1 MTLRESAFLFGC
13 EGEELVGLIA
23 VPADDVE
30 MSAVGVLVVVGGPQY
45 RVGSHRQ
52 FVLLSRFLAE
62 KGIPCM
68 RFDYRGMGDASGT
81 PRVFEEVDDDLKA
94 AMDEF
99 FRQVPSLKKVV
110 IWGLCD
116 GASAACLYARHES
129 RVAGLVLLNPW
140 VKTDAGVARTFLKHY
155 YLRRLFDPSF
165 WKKLFSGRVSIGKS
179 AGELVGAAKLARGT
193 APVEPENVS
202 LPERMGAALSSGA
215 VPFVFFLSRRDFVA
229 REFEDVA
236 GRVPTWQQLLKR
248 DSCFGI
254 QHFEADHTFST
265 TKAKADVACATLEQ
279 VQLFARWQG
288 DLL

>member
-1 MTLRESAFLFGC
+1 MNFRESAFLFGC
-13 EGEELVGLIA
+13 EGDELLGLIA
-23 VPADDVE
+23 TPAVDVE
-30 MSAVGVLVVVGGPQY
+30 MLEVGVLVVVGGPQY

-52 FVLLSRFLAE
+52 FVSLSRFLAE
-62 KGIPCM
+62 NGVSCM
-68 RFDYRGMGDASGT
+68 RFDYRGMGDASGNA
-81 PRVFEEVDDDLKA
+81 RSFEEVDDDLKA

-99 FRQVPSLKKVV
+99 FRQVPRLKTVV

-116 GASAACLYARHES
+116 GASAACLYVCHDS
-129 RVAGLVLLNPW
+129 RVVGLVLLNPW
-140 VKTDAGVARTFLKHY
+140 VKTDAGVARAFLKHY
-155 YLRRLFDPSF
+155 YLRRLFDLSF

-179 AGELVGAAKLARGT
+179 AGELVGAAKFARGT
-193 APVEPENVS
+193 ESVEPENVS
-202 LPERMGAALSSGA
+202 LPERMGAALSTGA

-236 GRVPTWQQLLKR
+236 RRVPTWQQLLKR

-265 TKAKADVACATLEQ
+265 TKAKADVAYATLEQ
-279 VQLFARWQG
+279 VRLFARRQG